1 MFRRHSSW
9 YTKGF
14 RGSAKLRARLMRVTA
29 LTELEEVLR
38 SADPS
43 EPFPPEAMRVPRGK
57 TAGRQKVSLPEG
69 FLENRLTDDT
79 PPVHID
85 ATIISGG

>member
-1 MFRRHSSW
+1 M
-9 YTKGF
+9 G
-14 RGSAKLRARLMRVTA
+14 VTTLHA
-29 LTELEEVLR
+29 LDEVLR

-79 PPVHID
+79 PPIHAEAV
-85 ATIISGG
+85 TGG

>member
-1 MFRRHSSW
+1 
-9 YTKGF
+9 
-14 RGSAKLRARLMRVTA
+14 MRVTT
-29 LTELEEVLR
+29 LTALEEVLR
-38 SADPS
+38 TADPA

-79 PPVHID
+79 PPAHVD
-85 ATIISGG
+85 AAMISGG

>member
-1 MFRRHSSW
+1 MRMFRRHSSW

-14 RGSAKLRARLMRVTA
+14 RGSAKLRARLMRVTT
-29 LTELEEVLR
+29 LDELKEVLR
-38 SADPS
+38 AGDRAQ
-43 EPFPPEAMRVPRGK
+43 PFPPDAMRVPRGK

-79 PPVHID
+79 SPVYVD
-85 ATIISGG
+85 PGSGG